1 MVIWKYIL
9 LLSFFEDI
17 YKKWD
22 VTKNI
27 KLLKSVIMDYFVH
40 YQMFLT
46 IISCTDFKTK
56 KMVMQVIQYL
66 EQLLNSKLSDSAF
79 TNLENFLGIQ
89 QQKQSAINFMACK
102 V

>member
-1 MVIWKYIL
+1 MGCNKKY
-9 LLSFFEDI
+9 
-17 YKKWD
+17 KT
-22 VTKNI
+22 V
-27 KLLKSVIMDYFVH
+27 LKSVIMDYFVH
-40 YQMFLT
+40 YQMFLS